1 MRATPNLRVAKTHR
15 RASEM
20 RTTHYDQTA
29 VGSSQSLRHRL
40 AVEHANIARSQSA
53 VVQYLFDRAQR
64 FAGNVLENADVGH
77 GCSTVVELPYHD
89 GFGLEQDA
97 EALYHRLLNHLAQA
111 HHVGGPITVGD
122 DGESVVL

>member
-15 RASEM
+15 SASEM

-29 VGSSQSLRHRL
+29 VGSSQSLRHGL
-40 AVEHANIARSQSA
+40 AVEDANIARSQSA

-89 GFGLEQDA
+89 GFGL
-97 EALYHRLLNHLAQA
+97 
-111 HHVGGPITVGD
+111 
-122 DGESVVL
+122 